1 VFANDVQTVQT
12 AEIGT
17 MQQMLDNLGNH

>member
-17 MQQMLDNLGNH
+17 MQQMLGNL